1 MQIEKNPKESDLVW
15 LIEGSDKRGYYKFQ
29 CERFNYF
36 NCLETFLN
44 LFFFLENTDYKTFD
58 IRYMSPL
65 SDISLTQYLSH
76 SIGQKH
82 LFEVRTMYPLQYTF
96 YVWPE
101 NSVVM
106 KYLLSMLAS
115 L

>member
-1 MQIEKNPKESDLVW
+1 MCITGKQFGQNSMWTIQL
-15 LIEGSDKRGYYKFQ
+15 FQ
-29 CERFNYF
+29 LSWNVSQPV
-36 NCLETFLN
+36 
-44 LFFFLENTDYKTFD
+44 FLENTDYKTFD